1 MTIKHLVL
9 SGGAYKGFYTI
20 GALKYLND
28 NNFYNLENIETMYGT
43 SVGALVAAVL
53 CLKLNWDDL
62 YEYCINKPWE
72 KAFKFS
78 VESLLDIINK
88 KGFIKQEFIDGIFEN
103 LLKGAGLPKDV
114 TLKQL
119 YEYSN
124 IGLYIFAVN
133 LTEFTLERFSYK
145 THPDMSLL
153 DAIYMTCSLPF
164 IFQPKYIENNCY
176 IDGGV
181 INPYP
186 MNICIKDLQ
195 EINPDIDKKEILGFK
210 IIDDKLELGSPSSS
224 IFQFGFYMIYRLI
237 KENYNY
243 VCTEEIDY
251 ELMIPSSTLSMIDAQ
266 NIVMS
271 KDARRK
277 LIKEGEKYAKLF
289 LNYIK
294 A

>member
-1 MTIKHLVL
+1 MKIAFDPEWKKFTSRLIKQTDPSIVPIYFYGCNSIKFQLASHLGDMFRASLLFHEV
-9 SGGAYKGFYTI
+9 KRRI
-20 GALKYLND
+20 GSD
-28 NNFYNLENIETMYGT
+28 
-43 SVGALVAAVL
+43 
-53 CLKLNWDDL
+53 
-62 YEYCINKPWE
+62 
-72 KAFKFS
+72 FKFI
-78 VESLLDIINK
+78 VGK
-88 KGFIKQEFIDGIFEN
+88 PFK
-103 LLKGAGLPKDV
+103 
-114 TLKQL
+114 
-119 YEYSN
+119 YSN
-124 IGLYIFAVN
+124 IDLYIFAVN

-176 IDGGV
+176 IVGGV

-243 VCTEEIDY
+243 LYEDKIPYEII
-251 ELMIPSSTLSMIDAQ
+251 IPSSLMSTETAMKI
-266 NIVMS
+266 IVS
-271 KDARRK
+271 KDERRK
-277 LIKEGEKYAKLF
+277 LLDQGEKYAKLF
-289 LNYIK
+289 LTYIEENGD
-294 A
+294 